1 MGKEEIT
8 KCMRSRI
15 WREPGSRREQKNL
28 GGLQPERPSLRPVS
42 MNASRESTPMTRSR
56 RACPPKY
63 HRPQGGY
70 HINSR
75 WFYLIR
81 LVAQDILDLR
91 NRPGRL
97 HHLRRSRKYSDT
109 LLRRIEHLLY
119 AWQDASCVRC
129 DERIVRIQHSGSTL
143 QPPHRRLERFVDRRT
158 LTNRPSELDYIRISV
173 IDYPAVKKPYS
184 MHERQDDCLRQ
195 WGLSL

>member
-1 MGKEEIT
+1 MEIT
-8 KCMRSRI
+8 WLETRAK
-15 WREPGSRREQKNL
+15 KKL

-42 MNASRESTPMTRSR
+42 MTASRESTPMTRSR
-56 RACPPKY
+56 RARPPKY

-75 WFYLIR
+75 WSDLIR
-81 LVAQDILDLR
+81 LVAQDVLNIR

-97 HHLRRSRKYSDT
+97 HRRSRKDSDT

-129 DERIVRIQHSGSTL
+129 DERIVRVQHSGSTL

-158 LTNRPSELDYIRISV
+158 LTNRPSELKRIRASI
-173 IDYPAVKKPYS
+173 IDHPARNKKYLLYARAS
-184 MHERQDDCLRQ
+184 
-195 WGLSL
+195 G